1 MFQGTEKLKGQYK
14 LEIEENAKPVVHA
27 PRRVPVALK
36 GKLKRELEQLQS
48 LGIIEKVIEPTPW
61 VSSLVIVQKPNG
73 QIRVC
78 LDPKDLNKVLKR
90 SHYPSPTVE
99 NILPELTRAKV
110 FSTVDAKN
118 GFWHV
123 ELNDD
128 SSCLTRFNSPFG
140 RFCRRRL
147 PFGLCSAPEEF
158 QRRLNHA
165 LDGLTGVLTIHDD
178 ILIFGEG
185 STVEE
190 ARTDHDSNFH
200 SLMRRCREQNIKLNQ
215 DKVNLRRKE
224 VPFMGHVISE
234 KGLQADPAKVKAV
247 LEMPTPTDVASV
259 RRFIGFTNYLS
270 KFLPRLSDALEP
282 LHKLSSPD
290 VEWFWT
296 DIHDSAFRQHKLLVT
311 KAPVLKFFDSTE
323 SLTLQCDASDKGLG
337 AILLQKGQPLAYV
350 SRVLTDAESRYA
362 QIEKEPLAVVY
373 GLETFHTYTYG
384 REVFAESDDK
394 PLEAIFKKPLHR
406 ALKRLQRMLMRVQL
420 YNVSLGYK
428 KGSTMYLADTLSRA
442 YLPYDGSQDVASE
455 IESINMTQHIRL
467 KPSTLQKLKTTRRRI
482 TAVSN

>member
-1 MFQGTEKLKGQYK
+1 MTVNTEVQRGSQGPLSMEEVLKEYSDVFQGTGKLKGQYK
-14 LEIEENAKPVVHA
+14 LEIEENAKPVVHP

-36 GKLKRELEQLQS
+36 GKLKRELERLQS

-99 NILPELTRAKV
+99 DILPELTRAKV

-178 ILIFGEG
+178 ILIFGER
-185 STVEE
+185 STKEE
-190 ARTDHDSNFH
+190 ALTDRDNNFH

-247 LEMPTPTDVASV
+247 LEIPTPTDVASV
-259 RRFIGFTNYLS
+259 QRFIGFTNYLS
-270 KFLPRLSDALEP
+270 KFLPRLSDTLEP
-282 LHKLSSPD
+282 LRKLTSPD
-290 VEWFWT
+290 VECFWT
-296 DIHDSAFRQHKLLVT
+296 DIHDSAVRQVKLPVT
-311 KAPVLKFFDSTE
+311 KASVLKFFDSTE

-350 SRVLTDAESRYA
+350 SRALTDAESRYA
-362 QIEKEPLAVVY
+362 QIEKEPLAVV
-373 GLETFHTYTYG
+373 T
-384 REVFAESDDK
+384 VW
-394 PLEAIFKKPLHR
+394 
-406 ALKRLQRMLMRVQL
+406 KRFILTLTVEKCLWNQTT
-420 YNVSLGYK
+420 SLWK
-428 KGSTMYLADTLSRA
+428 LFSR
-442 YLPYDGSQDVASE
+442 SHC
-455 IESINMTQHIRL
+455 IEL
-467 KPSTLQKLKTTRRRI
+467 
-482 TAVSN
+482 

>member
-1 MFQGTEKLKGQYK
+1 M
-14 LEIEENAKPVVHA
+14 
-27 PRRVPVALK
+27 
-36 GKLKRELEQLQS
+36 
-48 LGIIEKVIEPTPW
+48 
-61 VSSLVIVQKPNG
+61 
-73 QIRVC
+73 
-78 LDPKDLNKVLKR
+78 
-90 SHYPSPTVE
+90 
-99 NILPELTRAKV
+99 
-110 FSTVDAKN
+110 
-118 GFWHV
+118 
-123 ELNDD
+123 
-128 SSCLTRFNSPFG
+128 
-140 RFCRRRL
+140 
-147 PFGLCSAPEEF
+147 
-158 QRRLNHA
+158 
-165 LDGLTGVLTIHDD
+165 
-178 ILIFGEG
+178 
-185 STVEE
+185 EE
-190 ARTDHDSNFH
+190 ALTDHDNNFH

-247 LEMPTPTDVASV
+247 LEIPTPTDVASV

-282 LHKLSSPD
+282 LRKLSSPD

-350 SRVLTDAESRYA
+350 SRALTDAESRYA

-384 REVFAESDDK
+384 REVFAESDHK

-442 YLPYDGSQDVASE
+442 Y
-455 IESINMTQHIRL
+455 
-467 KPSTLQKLKTTRRRI
+467 
-482 TAVSN
+482 

>member
-1 MFQGTEKLKGQYK
+1 MQHQNVMTVNTEVQRASQGPLSMEEVLKEYSDVFQGTGKLKGQYK
-14 LEIEENAKPVVHA
+14 LEIEENAKPVVHL

-36 GKLKRELEQLQS
+36 GKLKRELERLQS

-78 LDPKDLNKVLKR
+78 LDPGDLNKVLGR
-90 SHYPSPTVE
+90 SPYPTPTVE
-99 NILPELTRAKV
+99 DILPELTRAKV

-123 ELNDD
+123 ELDDD
-128 SSCLTRFNSPFG
+128 SSRLTTFNSPFG
-140 RFCRRRL
+140 RFCWRRL

-165 LDGLTGVLTIHDD
+165 LDGLTSVLTIHND

-190 ARTDHDSNFH
+190 ARTDHDSTFH

-234 KGLQADPAKVKAV
+234 KGLQADPTKVKAV

-270 KFLPRLSDALEP
+270 KFLPQLSDALKP
-282 LHKLSSPD
+282 LRKLNSPD

-296 DIHDSAFRQHKLLVT
+296 DIHDSAVQQVKLRIT
-311 KAPVLKFFDSTE
+311 KALVLEFFDSTE
-323 SLTLQCDASDKGLG
+323 SLTSQCDASDKELG
-337 AILLQKGQPLAYV
+337 AVLLQKGQPIAYA
-350 SRVLTDAESRYA
+350 SRALTDAESRYA
-362 QIEKEPLAVVY
+362 QIEKELWLWFTVW
-373 GLETFHTYTYG
+373 
-384 REVFAESDDK
+384 
-394 PLEAIFKKPLHR
+394 
-406 ALKRLQRMLMRVQL
+406 
-420 YNVSLGYK
+420 
-428 KGSTMYLADTLSRA
+428 KGFILTLTVEKCLWNQTTNLWKLLSR
-442 YLPYDGSQDVASE
+442 SHC
-455 IESINMTQHIRL
+455 IELRRGFSAC
-467 KPSTLQKLKTTRRRI
+467 SCEFSCTT
-482 TAVSN
+482 SNWATRKAPPCIWPTP

>member
-1 MFQGTEKLKGQYK
+1 MEDF
-14 LEIEENAKPVVHA
+14 
-27 PRRVPVALK
+27 
-36 GKLKRELEQLQS
+36 
-48 LGIIEKVIEPTPW
+48 
-61 VSSLVIVQKPNG
+61 
-73 QIRVC
+73 
-78 LDPKDLNKVLKR
+78 
-90 SHYPSPTVE
+90 
-99 NILPELTRAKV
+99 
-110 FSTVDAKN
+110 DAIT
-118 GFWHV
+118 
-123 ELNDD
+123 
-128 SSCLTRFNSPFG
+128 CPFD
-140 RFCRRRL
+140 
-147 PFGLCSAPEEF
+147 
-158 QRRLNHA
+158 A
-165 LDGLTGVLTIHDD
+165 LDDLTGVLTIHDD

-190 ARTDHDSNFH
+190 ARTDHDSTFH

-282 LHKLSSPD
+282 LRKLSSPD

-337 AILLQKGQPLAYV
+337 AVLLQKGQPIAYA
-350 SRVLTDAESRYA
+350 SSALTDAESRYA

-373 GLETFHTYTYG
+373 GLERFHTYT
-384 REVFAESDDK
+384 
-394 PLEAIFKKPLHR
+394 
-406 ALKRLQRMLMRVQL
+406 
-420 YNVSLGYK
+420 
-428 KGSTMYLADTLSRA
+428 
-442 YLPYDGSQDVASE
+442 DG
-455 IESINMTQHIRL
+455 
-467 KPSTLQKLKTTRRRI
+467 
-482 TAVSN
+482 

>member
-1 MFQGTEKLKGQYK
+1 MKPLGTCTVAVFNPKNSKTYQIEFVVVDDDQSTPILGNPAMQQMDLVRVQHQNVMTVNTEVQRGSQGPLSMEEVLKEYSDVFQGTGKLKGQYK
-14 LEIEENAKPVVHA
+14 LEIEENAKPVVHL

-36 GKLKRELEQLQS
+36 GKLKRELERLQS

-78 LDPKDLNKVLKR
+78 LDPRDLNKVLGR
-90 SHYPSPTVE
+90 SPYPTPTVE
-99 NILPELTRAKV
+99 DILPELTRAKV

-123 ELNDD
+123 ELDDD
-128 SSCLTRFNSPFG
+128 SSRLTTFNSPFG
-140 RFCRRRL
+140 RFCWRRL

-165 LDGLTGVLTIHDD
+165 LDGLTSVLTIHND

-247 LEMPTPTDVASV
+247 LKMLTPTDVASV
-259 RRFIGFTNYLS
+259 RRFIGFTN
-270 KFLPRLSDALEP
+270 ACA
-282 LHKLSSPD
+282 SSCLD
-290 VEWFWT
+290 
-296 DIHDSAFRQHKLLVT
+296 
-311 KAPVLKFFDSTE
+311 
-323 SLTLQCDASDKGLG
+323 
-337 AILLQKGQPLAYV
+337 
-350 SRVLTDAESRYA
+350 
-362 QIEKEPLAVVY
+362 
-373 GLETFHTYTYG
+373 
-384 REVFAESDDK
+384 
-394 PLEAIFKKPLHR
+394 
-406 ALKRLQRMLMRVQL
+406 
-420 YNVSLGYK
+420 
-428 KGSTMYLADTLSRA
+428 
-442 YLPYDGSQDVASE
+442 
-455 IESINMTQHIRL
+455 
-467 KPSTLQKLKTTRRRI
+467 
-482 TAVSN
+482 